1 MYNSGASYDD
11 DDDDDDDDDI
21 DDELFLW
28 YSRPTKG
35 I

>member
-1 MYNSGASYDD
+1 MYNSGASY
-11 DDDDDDDDDI
+11 DDDDDDDDI

-28 YSRPTKG
+28 YDRPTKG